1 MANEGLS
8 DEFSNLLEIS
18 RKRGNISKLQH
29 GQERRAFPRLKI
41 TSSDIWI
48 DSVAQFSLVDMSPSG
63 VALNCNHPVKVGKV
77 LRFSLGPLSG
87 AGARVLACELEESPT
102 EHLDAQYRVT
112 CRFLRADEAMNLIV
126 MAQQLD
132 DEKSH
137 SSPASKGA

>member
-29 GQERRAFPRLKI
+29 GQERRAFPRLQI
-41 TSSDIWI
+41 TSNDIWI

-77 LRFSLGPLSG
+77 LKFSLGPLSG
-87 AGARVLACELEESPT
+87 AGARVLACKLEESPT
-102 EHLDAQYRVT
+102 EHLDAQYLVR
-112 CRFLRADEAMNLIV
+112 CRFLKVKEGMKLVV
-126 MAQQLD
+126 MVKQLN
-132 DEKSH
+132 EQTTQ
-137 SSPASKGA
+137 